1 MKNGAGRWECTT
13 SEIVATDSILGRA
26 PSAYTGRIG
35 FWTIDGDT
43 LRWVGVVLFAV
54 GCVLRPCKI
63 EIGETRAETASE
75 IS

>member
-13 SEIVATDSILGRA
+13 SEIVATDFILGRD

-43 LRWVGVVLFAV
+43 LRWVGAV
-54 GCVLRPCKI
+54 GCVLRPWKI